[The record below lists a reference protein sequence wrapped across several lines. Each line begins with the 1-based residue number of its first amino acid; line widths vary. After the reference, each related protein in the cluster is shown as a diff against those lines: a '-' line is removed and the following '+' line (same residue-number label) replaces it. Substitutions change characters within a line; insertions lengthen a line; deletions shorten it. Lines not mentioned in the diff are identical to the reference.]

1 MTRDELIAKAIESLE
16 AIRDGKTLQQKQFGA
31 WIDLSSE
38 DWLRNAETIRIKPE
52 PVLRPWTEAEIEAE
66 CVKGTVLQSVPIGNT
81 CGALSRN
88 GNTYYVGVSAVCHRG
103 QSEYLKEHY
112 VIAATGAPCGVYET
126 PEAVAPRE

>member
-66 CVKGTVLQSVPIGNT
+66 CVKGTVLRCKRDGLIANIRRGPKREIVVTPRSVT
-81 CGALSRN
+81 ASVLL
-88 GNTYYVGVSAVCHRG
+88 TD
-103 QSEYLKEHY
+103 Y